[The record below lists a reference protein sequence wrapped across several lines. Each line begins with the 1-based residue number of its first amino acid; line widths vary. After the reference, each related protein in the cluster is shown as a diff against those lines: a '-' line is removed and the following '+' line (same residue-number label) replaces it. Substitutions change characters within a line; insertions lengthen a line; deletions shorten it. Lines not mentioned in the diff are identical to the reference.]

1 MLRECR
7 SSCIRDSRVEPSSVE
22 KVETEVEEEGGAA
35 VAEFIVGLSLI
46 GVSQPISIEGGRI
59 DLRFWMRR
67 PTAPPA
73 RCDGSTIGVV
83 RR

>member
-35 VAEFIVGLSLI
+35 VAEFIVGLSLL
-46 GVSQPISIEGGRI
+46 VRYSATAT
-59 DLRFWMRR
+59 LR
-67 PTAPPA
+67 
-73 RCDGSTIGVV
+73 
-83 RR
+83 

>member
-35 VAEFIVGLSLI
+35 VAEFIVGLSLL
-46 GVSQPISIEGGRI
+46 VRYSATATLHFKI
-59 DLRFWMRR
+59 DLIDGAAGSMRW
-67 PTAPPA
+67 
-73 RCDGSTIGVV
+73 
-83 RR
+83 